1 MAMDTAYDFKKLLTI
16 IYEHNDTTNGQIID
30 YIATI
35 DDNILAMLDEIN
47 SKIASYDMDS
57 KEIPVDVIISTLTEY
72 DSFARNLRIMVHNYK
87 LIKDKAAMALVYL
100 DKLQRVIK

>member
-1 MAMDTAYDFKKLLTI
+1 MNTAYDFKKLLKTI
-16 IYEHNDTTNGQIID
+16 YDHNYITNGEIID
-30 YIATI
+30 CIATI
-35 DDNILAMLDEIN
+35 DNNVLAMLDEID

-87 LIKDKAAMALVYL
+87 LIKNKVGMALVYL
-100 DKLQRVIK
+100 DKLQKLMK